1 MKNFTHF
8 FRVLTLCLVTLVSS
22 GAWATV
28 QTYQKVTSAPTDWSG
43 EYLIVYEAGNC
54 AMNGSLTALDV
65 VSNTQAV
72 TIKDNAISLDDSYS
86 FTIASMDGGY
96 SIQANSGKYIG
107 NASNSNALTSS
118 DKALANTLT
127 LTVDGDV
134 QIVSSGGAYL
144 RYNATS
150 GQTRFRYYKS
160 SSYSNQKAIHL
171 YKKASTTPP
180 SDVLKSLTVSGTPT
194 KMTYE
199 AGEEFDPAGLTVT
212 GTYSESGN
220 KTVTNGITW
229 TITPETL
236 TVGTT
241 SVSVVAKVGDVESS
255 AYTVNGVTV
264 IAPKTLTSIA
274 ISGTPTKME
283 YQVGDAFNP
292 AGLVVTGTYSDSS
305 KEEITDGIE
314 WIITPSTFAEVD
326 VAASVLVVAKVG
338 DIESSPYMA
347 TGLIVKE
354 KTTPSAL
361 VVDFENALNTYTDWV
376 FTNAEQGT
384 TTITA
389 HGGTYYGTTGGKTT
403 ASIQTKDIIAAPQ
416 SFTCYISKQS
426 TNTAACTWSIQVS
439 SDGDNWTD
447 VATTDAKAM
456 NKGVWVEF
464 SADLSSYANVYVRVY
479 YSGTAAVRTIDDI
492 TLTMGKAS
500 SDPSISASN
509 VDIAADA
516 TSGEIAYTINN
527 PVAGKTLSA
536 TTDATWISNIQVTDD
551 KVTFTSTA
559 NTEATER
566 SADITLKY
574 EGASDKDVTVTQ
586 KAAAVVLTTIDQ
598 IFAKATEAGSTAAEV
613 SVKFDGW
620 YVTGVK
626 GSNAYATD
634 GTKGFIIYGSG
645 HGFVVGDALNGTVT
659 CKVQLYNGSA
669 ELTQLTTST
678 EGLTVTPNHSISAV
692 EKTIDQLSG
701 INTGAVVT
709 IKNVTYDGANFTD
722 GTNVIVP
729 FNSLMTLPTFEE
741 NGKYNITGVYLQF
754 NTSAGEKKE
763 ILPRSEA
770 DIESLATAKYTITW
784 SVNGTT
790 TDEEVNE
797 GAAIDFKPATV
808 PAGFTDYV
816 FRGWITNA
824 TVEGATEPTYVTEAT
839 ATEDVTYYAVFA
851 KKTITGGTASL
862 TKLDGTSTLA
872 DGDKLAIFAH
882 VGDNYYG
889 MKHET
894 VSTSYVNFYVLEEE
908 PTYEAVAGNDLNW
921 WTLNSASEGTWTLGD
936 KENGYLVSSNNNLYA
951 DQTPGSALTIAWNSD
966 KTAYTIKNGDRW
978 IGCRSDLSGDNQYK
992 YRGAGNAATPTSKS
1006 SCYLDIYR
1014 ISTGSVTYSD
1024 FCTILPAGLPVV
1036 IGSTGYA
1043 TFYDRDNRI
1052 IPTGVKAYYCTQGEE
1067 GVLNTVQITNLSYIP
1082 RWTGVIL
1089 EGTPGTYYLEEI
1101 PTIMADEEETDK
1113 IMDDNVLNGTLD
1125 DMSVEDLR
1133 AELGDYLVYVLSKV
1147 DGRLGFYQFVGDTL
1161 AGRKAFYVNANALVS
1176 GFILD
1181 FEGTEGINSVIS
1193 AANLKAGYDVQGRRI
1208 NKMQKG
1214 INILNGKKII
1224 K

>member
-72 TIKDNAISLDDSYS
+72 TIKDNAISLDDYYS
-86 FTIASMDGGY
+86 FTIAPMDGGY

-107 NASNSNALTSS
+107 NASNSNGLTLS
-118 DKALANTLT
+118 DNALANTLS
-127 LTVDGDV
+127 LTANGDV

-180 SDVLKSLTVSGTPT
+180 TDVLKSLTVSGAPT
-194 KMTYE
+194 KTTYE

-255 AYTVNGVTV
+255 SYTVNGVTV

-292 AGLVVTGTYSDSS
+292 AGLVVTGKYSDYSQ
-305 KEEITDGIE
+305 EEITEGID
-314 WIITPSTFAEVD
+314 WIITPATFAEAD
-326 VAASVLVVAKVG
+326 VAASVSVVAKVG

-361 VVDFENALNTYTDWV
+361 VVDFENALDTYTDWV

-527 PVAGKTLSA
+527 PVAGKTLTA
-536 TTDATWISNIQVTDD
+536 TTDADWITITQVTDE
-551 KVTFTSTA
+551 KVTFTTTA

-574 EGASDKDVTVTQ
+574 EGATDKVVAVTQ
-586 KAAAVVLTTIDQ
+586 KAAAAILTTIDQ
-598 IFAKATEAGSTAAEV
+598 IFAKATEAGSTATEV
-613 SVKFDGW
+613 SIKFDGW

-770 DIESLATAKYTITW
+770 DIESLATTKYTITW

-797 GAAIDFKPATV
+797 GAAIDFTPATV
-808 PAGFTDYV
+808 PAGYTADYV
-816 FRGWITNA
+816 FRGWTTES
-824 TVEGATEPTYVTEAT
+824 TVDAEPTYVTEAT
-839 ATEDVTYYAVFA
+839 ATANVTYYAVFA
-851 KKTITGGTASL
+851 RKTTTGGAASL

-894 VSTSYVNFYVLEEE
+894 ISTSYVNYYVLDEE
-908 PTYEAVAGNDLNW
+908 PTYEAVTENDLNW
-921 WTLNSASEGTWTLGD
+921 WTLNQEEENWTLGD
-936 KENGYLVSSNNNLYA
+936 EENGYLVNSDNNLYA
-951 DQTPGSALTIAWNSD
+951 DKDTGSYLTIAWDSENS
-966 KTAYTIKNGDRW
+966 AYTIKNGTRW
-978 IGCRSDLSGDNQYK
+978 IGCRSDLSGANQYK
-992 YRGAGNAATPTSKS
+992 FRGAGNSTSPTSKS

-1014 ISTGSVTYSD
+1014 ISTGTVTYSD
-1024 FCTILPAGLPVV
+1024 FCTILPAGFELT
-1036 IGSTGYA
+1036 IHETGYA
-1043 TFYDRDNRI
+1043 TFYDEVDRL
-1052 IPTGVKAYYCTQGEE
+1052 IPNGVTAYYCEE
-1067 GVLNTVQITNLSYIP
+1067 NASGSLKPVEITTGVIP
-1082 RWTGVIL
+1082 AETGVIL
-1089 EGTPGTYYLEEI
+1089 EGKAATYMLVEGDGTAEEI
-1101 PTIMADEEETDK
+1101 EGNCLMGVMVEYGTQDMIDALEFIYGAAPTIFVFSK
-1113 IMDDNVLNGTLD
+1113 KDDV
-1125 DMSVEDLR
+1125 
-1133 AELGDYLVYVLSKV
+1133 
-1147 DGRLGFYQFVGDTL
+1147 LGFYKYVGSTL
-1161 AGRKAFYVNANALVS
+1161 GAHKAFYATVS
-1176 GFILD
+1176 EAGINGFTLD
-1181 FEGTEGINSVIS
+1181 FGGQAVGVGSVIR
-1193 AANLKAGYDVQGRRI
+1193 AANLKAGYDIQGRRI
-1208 NKMQKG
+1208 NQMQKG

>member
-1 MKNFTHF
+1 MKNVTHL

-54 AMNGSLTALDV
+54 AMNGSLTALDA

-86 FTIASMDGGY
+86 FTIAPMDGGY
-96 SIQANSGKYIG
+96 SIQANSGKYMG

-118 DKALANTLT
+118 DNALANTLS
-127 LTVDGDV
+127 LTADGDV
-134 QIVSSGGAYL
+134 LIVSSGGAYL
-144 RYNATS
+144 RYNKTS

-160 SSYSNQKAIHL
+160 SSYSNQQAIHL

-180 SDVLKSLTVSGTPT
+180 TDVLKSLTVSGTPT

-464 SADLSSYANVYVRVY
+464 SADLSSYANVYVRIY
-479 YSGTAAVRTIDDI
+479 YSGTTAVRNIDDI

-559 NTEATER
+559 NTGTAERTAT
-566 SADITLKY
+566 ITLKY
-574 EGASDKDVTVTQ
+574 EGAADKDVTVTQ
-586 KAAAVVLTTIDQ
+586 AKPVPTFASLAELIAAIEPTTEGEPVNVTLTNEVITKFYKTGDYTNGVYLMVGTQEIEIYCKNVPSDWAVGGTISGTLENCTWKKFNTTWELCPDN
-598 IFAKATEAGSTAAEV
+598 
-613 SVKFDGW
+613 W
-620 YVTGVK
+620 
-626 GSNAYATD
+626 
-634 GTKGFIIYGSG
+634 
-645 HGFVVGDALNGTVT
+645 DALSYTAPVNAHTITISSTIV
-659 CKVQLYNGSA
+659 NGSVTANVA
-669 ELTQLTTST
+669 EAI
-678 EGLTVTPNHSISAV
+678 EGQEIILTVTPDEGYCLDELTVNTVMSEPITVIDNKFTMPAYDVIVSATF
-692 EKTIDQLSG
+692 EAIPK
-701 INTGAVVT
+701 VT
-709 IKNVTYDGANFTD
+709 VTWNVNGSATDETYD
-722 GTNVIVP
+722 
-729 FNSLMTLPTFEE
+729 L
-741 NGKYNITGVYLQF
+741 
-754 NTSAGEKKE
+754 
-763 ILPRSEA
+763 
-770 DIESLATAKYTITW
+770 
-784 SVNGTT
+784 
-790 TDEEVNE
+790 

-839 ATEDVTYYAVFA
+839 ATEGVTYYAVFA
-851 KKTITGGTASL
+851 KKTITGGGSGDYELVTENQSDWSGDYLIAYSDEIFADGRVGGTTGTGMGVQNVL
-862 TKLDGTSTLA
+862 VNPEDNLDGTTVAASW
-872 DGDKLAIFAH
+872 GDLYN
-882 VGDNYYG
+882 V
-889 MKHET
+889 T
-894 VSTSYVNFYVLEEE
+894 LEE
-908 PTYEAVAGNDLNW
+908 V
-921 WTLNSASEGTWTLGD
+921 SEGSGTYLMLTKDGKYNYQSGNSNGLAAT
-936 KENGYLVSSNNNLYA
+936 ENRDTAEDHPISINFVSSNDVQMIVHDVCIFHYNTQGYFRF
-951 DQTPGSALTIAWNSD
+951 
-966 KTAYTIKNGDRW
+966 YKNG
-978 IGCRSDLSGDNQYK
+978 GQSPVYLYK
-992 YRGAGNAATPTSKS
+992 KQEGT
-1006 SCYLDIYR
+1006 
-1014 ISTGSVTYSD
+1014 VTYSD

-1043 TFYDRDNRI
+1043 TFYDEDNRI

-1147 DGRLGFYQFVGDTL
+1147 DGRIGFYKFAGDTL

-1176 GFILD
+1176 GFILN
-1181 FEGTEGINSVIS
+1181 FEGTEGVNSVIS
-1193 AANLKAGYDVQGRRI
+1193 AANLKAGYDLQGRRI
-1208 NKMQKG
+1208 NQMQKG